1 MTTFEDTPARPVGL
15 RDHGSSKDFPTLSR
29 ISLKSSSAH
38 SSLLLHFWHKIHRR
52 WLHEVVAGVR
62 VMGADFGLPQ
72 TEPQLVRQLQ
82 KEYLDLSKKGD
93 KEAPHAC
100 FR

>member
-1 MTTFEDTPARPVGL
+1 
-15 RDHGSSKDFPTLSR
+15 
-29 ISLKSSSAH
+29 
-38 SSLLLHFWHKIHRR
+38 
-52 WLHEVVAGVR
+52 
-62 VMGADFGLPQ
+62 MGADFNLPQ
-72 TEPQLVRQLQ
+72 TEPQVVRQFQ